1 LFILKSGARRK
12 ENFFCVGEK
21 KDDAR
26 KLKMRQ
32 IGKMRRIGSRRTRVL
47 GGETS
52 EILTKKRF
60 AAPRFAVAAF
70 QERKEK
76 V

>member
-1 LFILKSGARRK
+1 
-12 ENFFCVGEK
+12 
-21 KDDAR
+21 
-26 KLKMRQ
+26 
-32 IGKMRRIGSRRTRVL
+32 MRRIGSRQTREI

-70 QERKEK
+70 QEKKER